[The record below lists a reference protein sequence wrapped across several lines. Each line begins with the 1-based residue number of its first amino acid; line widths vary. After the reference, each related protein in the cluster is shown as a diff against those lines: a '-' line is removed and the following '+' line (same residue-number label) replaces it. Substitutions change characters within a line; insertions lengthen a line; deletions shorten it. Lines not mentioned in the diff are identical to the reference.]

1 MILVEQNI
9 EPDKL
14 LEFFKKS
21 YSEKD
26 WFYANLFSNTGN
38 EYSIKANSMGFYVT
52 KEYSES
58 YPMAIYL
65 MEIDE
70 AILSEYQ
77 GYIAKDVSE
86 KYQTKTVIDFTHPEK
101 PDNPY
106 YSLLFD
112 KGDCFLVDDIRWEEK
127 EEFVVIEPWHI
138 TQ

>member
-21 YSEKD
+21 YPEKD
-26 WFYANLFSNTGN
+26 WFYA
-38 EYSIKANSMGFYVT
+38 
-52 KEYSES
+52 YSES

-77 GYIAKDVSE
+77 GYIGKDVSE

-127 EEFVVIEPWHI
+127 EAFVVIEPWHI
-138 TQ
+138 VQ